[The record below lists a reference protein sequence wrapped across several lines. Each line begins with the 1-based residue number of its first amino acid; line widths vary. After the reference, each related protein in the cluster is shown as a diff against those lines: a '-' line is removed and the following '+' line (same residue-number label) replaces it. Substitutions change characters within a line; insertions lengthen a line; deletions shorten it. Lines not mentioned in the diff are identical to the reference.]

1 MKITFTRNVNC
12 DFFDHKTQE
21 EYPKYFQKWDTVQAE
36 AVEKAGATVNIALYD
51 GNTIMAVPRGAVEI
65 GA

>member
-21 EYPKYFQKWDTVQAE
+21 EYPKFFQKWDSVQAE
-36 AVEKAGATVNIALYD
+36 AVEKQGAMVHIALLSGD
-51 GNTIMAVPRGAVEI
+51 TIMNVPRGVVEI